1 MHLHFDNFLTIGRT
15 GILTFSEVIVCWNWQ
30 YGNFFYCKG
39 FLCYK
44 ASNLLQILYHMC
56 SSISILF
63 RKFSHFLKLL
73 WKFPMLKLAEWQF
86 SQFSEVVTKVYSRAS
101 FSNNLS
107 DTTSRNVKTTFS
119 KSSVLQFAGEHFSKF
134 HRLDP
139 KHLTTAV
146 WARNIE
152 SKLLN
157 GNMRL
162 TLFLL
167 HISFFFMAFLIVVY
181 WWLPKNYW

>member
-1 MHLHFDNFLTIGRT
+1 MTIGRT

-101 FSNNLS
+101 FSNKLS

-139 KHLTTAV
+139 KHLAWVAFYRTF
-146 WARNIE
+146 
-152 SKLLN
+152 SKSIQN
-157 GNMRL
+157 
-162 TLFLL
+162 TWPQLFQRE
-167 HISFFFMAFLIVVY
+167 I
-181 WWLPKNYW
+181 